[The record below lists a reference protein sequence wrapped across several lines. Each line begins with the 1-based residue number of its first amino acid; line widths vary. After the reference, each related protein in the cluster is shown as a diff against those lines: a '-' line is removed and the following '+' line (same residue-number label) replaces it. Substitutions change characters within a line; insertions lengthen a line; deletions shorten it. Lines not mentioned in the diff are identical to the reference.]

1 MHGTRVLKCN
11 LERASKPRVRRP
23 AERLARGRGDVREQL
38 LGVGAG
44 LGVGVCEPPAR
55 AEQLAQHGR
64 HVPVAL
70 TRATLPLREGG
81 AKLLRPRSRLG
92 RGHAERQ
99 RLCEQL
105 RLMIRLTEG
114 VSYAQGYIL

>member
-1 MHGTRVLKCN
+1 M
-11 LERASKPRVRRP
+11 
-23 AERLARGRGDVREQL
+23 REQL

-81 AKLLRPRSRLG
+81 AKLLHFVR
-92 RGHAERQ
+92 H
-99 RLCEQL
+99 
-105 RLMIRLTEG
+105 
-114 VSYAQGYIL
+114 AQGYHNVDSGVMKTEEGHDARLTPEGRRQCATLQQLTSGLRPGK